1 MHDACVRRV
10 REGVGDAVTYKAA
23 ERTAAHATTEEVP
36 NGKLFRE
43 ASRERERVC
52 EDVQAYALYDVRAC
66 ERCAQCTRTRVRSL
80 HLLLPLLFLRSI
92 NDQAGF
98 E

>member
-23 ERTAAHATTEEVP
+23 ERTAAHATTEEVS

-66 ERCAQCTRTRVRSL
+66 ERCAQACAVYTNARAFVAL
-80 HLLLPLLFLRSI
+80 AFAAAFP
-92 NDQAGF
+92 A
-98 E
+98 